1 MKSRSNEFKI
11 KFAIV
16 GCGSIGKRHL
26 AVLDS
31 EEEAEIVAIC
41 DSVEE
46 RVKELSNLYN
56 GILKHLLLFKNVG
69 RDRRR
74 CHQCGYATICMHL
87 WRLKRLTK
95 GLMFWVE
102 KHGA

>member
-1 MKSRSNEFKI
+1 MEFI
-11 KFAIV
+11 IV

-56 GILKHLLLFKNVG
+56 GIKAFTSYSKNVG
-69 RDRRR
+69 RDRADVINVVTP
-74 CHQCGYATICMHL
+74 HHL
-87 WRLKRLTK
+87 NASMTVEALNK
-95 GLMFWVE
+95 GLMFWL
-102 KHGA
+102 KNL